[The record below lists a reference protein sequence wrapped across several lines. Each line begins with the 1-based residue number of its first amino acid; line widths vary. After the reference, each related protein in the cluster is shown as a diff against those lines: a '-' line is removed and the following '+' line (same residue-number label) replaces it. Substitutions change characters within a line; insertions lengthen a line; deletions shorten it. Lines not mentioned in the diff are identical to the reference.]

1 MREEDEMMKKYGTA
15 IALMV
20 MAVMLLSAGCTPEE
34 QPETSAAATVN
45 DFASVLASVKTT
57 QAFTGDPVS
66 DDDLTA
72 ILNAGINAPSAM
84 NSQPWHF
91 SVITDGELLGEIAS
105 SMSMGTPKD
114 MKEPDNAS
122 EGSEDTEKDGKPAAP
137 AAGTKKLSLADATVA
152 IVVSASSNM
161 STDSFDCGLACDR
174 MSVAA
179 IYLGYGTKIVS
190 SPAEAINSRYRDK
203 LGIPEN
209 MDAVA
214 VLLIGV
220 EDTSNDAVSS
230 ATVRNSFE
238 DTVTY
243 VK

>member
-1 MREEDEMMKKYGTA
+1 MKKYVTA
-15 IALMV
+15 IALPV
-20 MAVMLLSAGCTPEE
+20 IAALLLSAGCTSKE
-34 QPETSAAATVN
+34 QSETGTAAAIT

-57 QAFTGDPVS
+57 QAFTSDPVS

-91 SVITDGELLGEIAS
+91 SVITDSELLSEIAS
-105 SMSMGTPKD
+105 SMFVGAPKA
-114 MKEPDNAS
+114 ENAAEASDATENKS
-122 EGSEDTEKDGKPAAP
+122 ESAAP
-137 AAGTKKLSLADATVA
+137 AAGKKKLSLADATVA
-152 IVVSASSNM
+152 IVVSASSNL

-179 IYLGYGTKIVS
+179 IYLGYGAKIVS
-190 SPAEAINSRYRDK
+190 SPAETINNAYKDK
-203 LGIPEN
+203 LEIPGG

-230 ATVRNSFE
+230 ATARNSFE

-243 VK
+243 VN

>member
-1 MREEDEMMKKYGTA
+1 MKKYVTA
-15 IALMV
+15 IALPV
-20 MAVMLLSAGCTPEE
+20 IAALLLSVGCTSKGGSEAD
-34 QPETSAAATVN
+34 TAAAVG

-91 SVITDGELLGEIAS
+91 SVITDSELLSEIAS
-105 SMSMGTPKD
+105 SPTGAPKD
-114 MKEPDNAS
+114 MNKAENTSDGSDAAENAS
-122 EGSEDTEKDGKPAAP
+122 KPASP
-137 AAGTKKLSLADATVA
+137 AAGKKKLSLADATVA
-152 IVVSASSNM
+152 IVVSASSNL

-179 IYLGYGTKIVS
+179 ISLGYGAKIVS
-190 SPAEAINSRYRDK
+190 SPAETINNGYKDR
-203 LGIPEN
+203 LGIPDG

-243 VK
+243 VN